1 MMKRPMRSLLFVPG
15 DSEKKLTK
23 ADGVGADV
31 LILDLEDSVTH
42 DRARI
47 ARQRIAAFLQS
58 HPAADRTRSL
68 WVRINPIQAPASLED
83 LAAVVQG
90 APDAILL
97 PKCRNGKDLVALDYF
112 LSALEVREGLPRGG
126 IAVAPTLTETPRSIL
141 EAHTLLD
148 CSERLVALS
157 WGPMDL
163 AAALQA
169 STNRREDGEYEAPY
183 QLARSVCLLTA
194 RAAGVEPIDTV
205 HFNFRDTS
213 GLEAACTA
221 ARRAGFTGKLAIH
234 PDQVPVINTGFRP
247 TEQEIHDAQT
257 VMRALEGRQEGTVG
271 LAGEML
277 DMPHLTQARMILA
290 RAGFGHAPAAGQA

>member
-1 MMKRPMRSLLFVPG
+1 MKRLMRSLLFVPG
-15 DSEKKLTK
+15 DSEKKLAK
-23 ADGVGADV
+23 ADGVEADV
-31 LILDLEDSVTH
+31 LILDLEDSVSH
-42 DRARI
+42 GQARI
-47 ARQRIAAFLQS
+47 ARQRVTAFLQA
-58 HPAADRTRSL
+58 HPAPGRTRSL
-68 WVRINPIQAPASLED
+68 WVRINPVQAQSSLED
-83 LAAVVQG
+83 LAAVVRG

-97 PKCRNGKDLVALDYF
+97 PKCRNGTDLVALDYH
-112 LSALEVREGLPRGG
+112 LSALEAREGLARGG
-126 IAVAPTLTETPRSIL
+126 IAIAPTLTETPRSIL

-148 CSERLVALS
+148 RSDRLTALS

-183 QLARSVCLLTA
+183 QMARSVCLLTA

-205 HFNFRDTS
+205 HFNFRDGA

-234 PDQVPVINTGFRP
+234 PDQVPVINAGFRP
-247 TEQEIHDAQT
+247 TEQEIGDAHA
-257 VMRALEGRQEGTVG
+257 VMRAFEGRQEGTVG

-277 DMPHLTQARMILA
+277 DMPHLVQARMILA
-290 RAGFGHAPAAGQA
+290 RAAV